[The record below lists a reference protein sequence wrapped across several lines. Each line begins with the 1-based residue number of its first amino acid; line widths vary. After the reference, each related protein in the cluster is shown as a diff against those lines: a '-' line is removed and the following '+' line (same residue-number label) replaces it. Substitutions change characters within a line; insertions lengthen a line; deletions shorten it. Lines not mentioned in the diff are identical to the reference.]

1 MDHSHGLRV
10 HQPIFVAA
18 LGAHSRG
25 LHRLSVQGEH
35 PKSMCKV
42 AERWREVEGEDFAKH
57 WFILGRVLGSSKRD
71 VASSLFFLQRKM
83 ENLRECSRVL

>member
-1 MDHSHGLRV
+1 M
-10 HQPIFVAA
+10 
-18 LGAHSRG
+18 
-25 LHRLSVQGEH
+25 
-35 PKSMCKV
+35 
-42 AERWREVEGEDFAKH
+42 EGEDFAKH